1 MPEFDDDA
9 VFTEENKLELIVKDS
24 GLEKTKADVI
34 LSKFQNFFELASDWE
49 RKAKTIRVTSETQV
63 DDMKMA
69 RTGRLLLREK
79 RLDIEKSRKELKEQ
93 ALREGK
99 AIDGIANVLKALIVP
114 IEEYLERQ
122 EKFVEFKK
130 AAEEEAKRIEIE
142 KRMQEEEQKRIAEEA
157 KRQEAIRLENERLKK
172 EAIERERLRQEEF
185 ATAQKKLAEERA
197 RADAERKAVE
207 AKAAAERAEAERKLE
222 SERAKAMAEKESAEK
237 KAAEERKAIEEKARI
252 ERAKAEHERRVIEE
266 KARIEREKQEAEIA
280 RLKSQLTCPKCGHK
294 FNQTERTV

>member
-9 VFTEENKLELIVKDS
+9 VFEDDKGNKLELIVRDS

-49 RKAKTIRVTSETQV
+49 RKAKTIRVTSEDQV

-114 IEEYLERQ
+114 IEEYLEKQ
-122 EKFVEFKK
+122 EKFIEFKK

-157 KRQEAIRLENERLKK
+157 ARQEAIRLENERLKK
-172 EAIERERLRQEEF
+172 EAVERERQ
-185 ATAQKKLAEERA
+185 
-197 RADAERKAVE
+197 
-207 AKAAAERAEAERKLE
+207 AAAERVEAERKLE
-222 SERAKAMAEKESAEK
+222 AERARSRAEAAAIEEKARQERIAAEK
-237 KAAEERKAIEEKARI
+237 KAAESKAKADHERK
-252 ERAKAEHERRVIEE
+252 VVEE

-294 FNQTERTV
+294 FNPTERTV